1 VGRKYGFGVDDP
13 RGEGPK
19 KEAKEEQTQGGTEME
34 QVVSLVDRDRGGD
47 GSDAKRHQLIRGTVT
62 KEREGREKEEK
73 IKLAK
78 EKMVRSAVEDVCKW
92 LGKVMT
98 T

>member
-19 KEAKEEQTQGGTEME
+19 KEAREEETETETAM
-34 QVVSLVDRDRGGD
+34 SLVDSDEGGD
-47 GSDAKRHQLIRGTVT
+47 SGEVKRHQLIRGTVT
-62 KEREGREKEEK
+62 KKEREEREKA
-73 IKLAK
+73 KLVK
-78 EKMVRSAVEDVCKW
+78 EKMVRRAVEDVCKW